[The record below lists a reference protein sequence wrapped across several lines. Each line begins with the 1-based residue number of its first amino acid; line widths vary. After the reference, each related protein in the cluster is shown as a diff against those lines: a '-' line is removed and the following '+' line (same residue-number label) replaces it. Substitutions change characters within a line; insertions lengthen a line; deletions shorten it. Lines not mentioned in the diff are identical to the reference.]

1 MWSIPGA
8 NGQDDGHDMRPQ
20 PSQQEQ
26 GSPKDLFVGRACS
39 SGVALPTWPDTDPL
53 LPHLWVKVKH
63 KVVTGP
69 PAQGCVE
76 AGGQSGT

>member
-26 GSPKDLFVGRACS
+26 GSPEDLFLR
-39 SGVALPTWPDTDPL
+39 SGP
-53 LPHLWVKVKH
+53 PHLARHRPSVAPSVGERVKH

>member
-26 GSPKDLFVGRACS
+26 GSPEDLFVGRACS
-39 SGVALPTWPDTDPL
+39 SGVPLPTWPDTDPL
-53 LPHLWVKVKH
+53 LPHLWVK
-63 KVVTGP
+63 
-69 PAQGCVE
+69 E
-76 AGGQSGT
+76 